1 MNPDST
7 RKAIR
12 RSILKQ
18 EGVKRIEVVLDPFS
32 LANLEDI
39 KAACGFTTR
48 EAIDH
53 ALGVAALDM
62 FGKMSA
68 PRGQDTY

>member
-1 MNPDST
+1 MNPDTT

-12 RSILKQ
+12 RSILAQ
-18 EGVKRIEVVLDPFS
+18 AGSKRIEVVLDAFA

-48 EAIDH
+48 DAIDH
-53 ALGVAALDM
+53 ALGVAAVDM
-62 FGKMSA
+62 FGKMRDRKA
-68 PRGQDTY
+68 